1 MYFEMYRDTRNEW
14 RWRLKAGNHEII
26 AVSSEGY
33 ASKQSCSPSID
44 LVKSTTAN
52 TQVKEV

>member
-1 MYFEMYRDTRNEW
+1 MYFEMYRDARNEW
-14 RWRLKAGNHEII
+14 RWRLKASNHEII

-33 ASKQSCSPSID
+33 ASKQSCSHSID

>member
-1 MYFEMYRDTRNEW
+1 MYFEMYRDARDEW
-14 RWRLKAGNHEII
+14 RWRLKAGNHEVI

-33 ASKQSCSPSID
+33 ASKQSCSHSID
-44 LVKSTTAN
+44 LVKSITAN